1 MEHNI
6 LWSSEE
12 SIRLNKKIQ
21 DNKKPTCWDYA
32 TRAYIYRQTGKKDLF
47 EKNYKKALEL
57 CPDSE
62 ALKNIYKNKNYYK
75 NLYSQYKKQYNF

>member
-21 DNKKPTCWDYA
+21 DNIAKH
-32 TRAYIYRQTGKKDLF
+32 LF
-47 EKNYKKALEL
+47 E
-57 CPDSE
+57 CVDSF
-62 ALKNIYKNKNYYK
+62 L
-75 NLYSQYKKQYNF
+75 